1 LVIKIANRGN
11 FVVNFSLEDVTEV
24 CTLRATLEQFAL
36 RLLIERA
43 DPADLA
49 EMERLV
55 SEMAAPAIEDPE
67 RVISELDLQFH
78 AALVKAAHHKRLFDA
93 WNNLR
98 PQIQILL
105 YSRNILN
112 NDFRTR
118 AVEGHRVILDALRDR
133 DEPRASELLQGHLSF
148 SYERLRQ
155 AYEQSEDAGSGV

>member
-1 LVIKIANRGN
+1 HLKPGERINEGQLASRLQISRGPLREALAGLATHGLVIKIANRGN

-36 RLLIERA
+36 RLLVQRA

-49 EMERLV
+49 EMGRLV
-55 SEMAAPAIEDPE
+55 REMAAPAIDDPE

-105 YSRNILN
+105 Y
-112 NDFRTR
+112 
-118 AVEGHRVILDALRDR
+118 
-133 DEPRASELLQGHLSF
+133 
-148 SYERLRQ
+148 
-155 AYEQSEDAGSGV
+155 

>member
-1 LVIKIANRGN
+1 ANRGN

-49 EMERLV
+49 QMERLV
-55 SEMAAPAIEDPE
+55 SEMEAPAIEDPE

-105 YSRNILN
+105 YSRNILSD
-112 NDFRTR
+112 DFRAR
-118 AVEGHRVILDALRDR
+118 AVEG
-133 DEPRASELLQGHLSF
+133 
-148 SYERLRQ
+148 
-155 AYEQSEDAGSGV
+155 